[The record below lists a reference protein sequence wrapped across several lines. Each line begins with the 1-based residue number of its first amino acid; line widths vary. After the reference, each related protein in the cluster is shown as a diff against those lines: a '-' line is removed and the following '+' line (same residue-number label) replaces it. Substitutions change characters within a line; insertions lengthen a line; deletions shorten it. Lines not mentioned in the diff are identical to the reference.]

1 MPAPQPVVARPVPA
15 PQPVVARPVP
25 APQPVVARPVPAPQP
40 VVAPGTRQLY
50 DNAGPKG
57 KLFIAQTLAGNPR
70 QDIPQPAVDDD
81 RWKTWKRLRD
91 TYYVNGNMEMV
102 THLDKVALRSGMFN
116 LEK

>member
-1 MPAPQPVVARPVPA
+1 
-15 PQPVVARPVP
+15 
-25 APQPVVARPVPAPQP
+25 

-81 RWKTWKRLRD
+81 RWRDWKRLRETHYFFGD
-91 TYYVNGNMEMV
+91 MKTV
-102 THLDKVALRSGMFN
+102 TKLDKAAIRSGMFN